1 MAFPVGT
8 SLFVC
13 LQLCIYN
20 ARHVLFLKP
29 ENVCIG
35 VIKIC
40 KTDPSRLFLAS
51 FEHLDESHIFFNML
65 LFTVYGRAIEGRIG
79 SAKFFCC
86 LLILIITSNAILTV
100 LLSIMD
106 TVDRDYAKQCIVGA
120 SGVIFSLKVLANRYW
135 PFISILSVKI
145 DTFWCM
151 WTEIL
156 FVHVIDPNSSF
167 LGHLAGILAGM
178 LLVKTNIDTPTNQ

>member
-1 MAFPVGT
+1 MAFPVVT

-29 ENVCIG
+29 ENFCIG
-35 VIKIC
+35 VMKIC
-40 KTDPSRLFLAS
+40 ETRELSRLFLAS
-51 FEHLDESHIFFNML
+51 FVHLDEGHIFFNTL
-65 LFTVYGRAIEGRIG
+65 LFTIYGQAIEGKIG
-79 SAKFFCC
+79 STKFLCR
-86 LLILIITSNAILTV
+86 LLILVITSNAILAI

-120 SGVIFSLKVLANRYW
+120 SGVILSLKVLASRYW
-135 PFISILSVKI
+135 PFISIFSVKI

-178 LLVKTNIDTPTNQ
+178 LLVKMNIDA